1 MQKRFAQSVEDIE
14 GRISEWSAPLYLS
27 SGRPRYLAA
36 VSGGADSMCLADL
49 CLRVLGPERFA
60 VAHCNFHLRGDESDG
75 DEILVSAWAAEN
87 GVEFHRT
94 DFDTETY
101 ASDNGISIEM
111 AARDLRYSWFAEL
124 CGIHGFAGV
133 MTAHNAND
141 NAETLIL
148 NLLRGAG
155 LHGISGM
162 DEVSYWTD
170 QSQEEGSSRSV
181 RIIRPMLSFTR
192 SQIEGYAFAWKIR
205 FRNDSTN
212 SLSDYKRNRIRNE
225 VFPHFEKINPSF
237 VRTLNREMGY
247 FSEADAIM
255 EDWCRSRVAGICRKS
270 PDQEGDGIVI
280 DVKGLLKE
288 AHWKYLL
295 YHLLAPYGFHS
306 STIASVESLLTSD
319 RTVSGKRFE
328 SEKYVL
334 LTERSELVIA
344 GIPSENPYPSGNRM
358 QEDAIMPVRTPGRY
372 HFNGRTFRVEVFPRT
387 DGFQLRQPQGVLVM
401 DADSLPFPL
410 VCRRWRAGDW
420 FNPFG
425 MKGKKKVSDLFADLK
440 YDSRSKDAA
449 VMLID
454 CRQCEMEENHV
465 AAVLGVRIDNR
476 YRVTENTENIIRIS
490 YE

>member
-1 MQKRFAQSVEDIE
+1 MQKRFAQFVEDIE
-14 GRISEWSAPLYLS
+14 GRISEWSAPSSLS
-27 SGRPRYLAA
+27 PGQPRYLAA

-75 DEILVSAWAAEN
+75 DESLVSSWASEN

-94 DFDTETY
+94 DFDTASY

-124 CGIHGFAGV
+124 CAIHGFAGV

-162 DEVSYWTD
+162 DEVSSWTGQCPED
-170 QSQEEGSSRSV
+170 GSCRSARV
-181 RIIRPMLSFTR
+181 LRPMLSFTR

-205 FRNDSTN
+205 YRNDSTN

-255 EDWCRSRVAGICRKS
+255 EEWCRSRTAGICRKS
-270 PDQEGDGIVI
+270 SDHEGDVLTI
-280 DVKGLLKE
+280 DVNGLLKE

-295 YHLLAPYGFHS
+295 YHLLYPYGFHP
-306 STIASVESLLTSD
+306 STIASVECLLASD

-328 SEKYVL
+328 SEKYLL
-334 LTERSELVIA
+334 LTERSELVIVRNPSDAPCPA
-344 GIPSENPYPSGNRM
+344 GGTM
-358 QEDAIMPVRTPGRY
+358 HEDAIMPVRTPGRY
-372 HFNGRTFRVEVFPRT
+372 HFNGRTFRVEVFPMA
-387 DGFQLRQPQGVLVM
+387 DGFQLRQPQGVIVM
-401 DADSLPFPL
+401 DADSLPFPF
-410 VCRRWRAGDW
+410 VCRRWNAGDW

-425 MKGKKKVSDLFADLK
+425 MKGKKKISDLFADLK

-449 VMLID
+449 VMVTD
-454 CRQCEMEENHV
+454 CRQGEMEVNHV

-476 YRVTENTENIIRIS
+476 YRVTEKTENIIRIS